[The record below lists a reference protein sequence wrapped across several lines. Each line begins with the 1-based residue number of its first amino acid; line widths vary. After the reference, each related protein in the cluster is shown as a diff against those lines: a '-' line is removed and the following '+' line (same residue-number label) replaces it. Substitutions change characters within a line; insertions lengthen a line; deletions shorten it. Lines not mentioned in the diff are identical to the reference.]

1 MSSADP
7 WLLLQIPHCESL
19 QADVV
24 QTHRTALLVL
34 DEADQL
40 LAPHF
45 RSELLRLLEHV
56 GAPADDGARKRCRAC
71 ILSVR
76 LLHA

>member
-1 MSSADP
+1 M
-7 WLLLQIPHCESL
+7 
-19 QADVV
+19 

-56 GAPADDGARKRCRAC
+56 GAPAYNTTPAHDAVRQACAPAAYVSSLHCRP
-71 ILSVR
+71 SVLR
-76 LLHA
+76 VC

>member
-1 MSSADP
+1 MNS
-7 WLLLQIPHCESL
+7 LL
-19 QADVV
+19 AWA

-45 RSELLRLLEHV
+45 RSELLRILDHV
-56 GAPADDGARKRCRAC
+56 GAPFQGGPRVTHPRV
-71 ILSVR
+71 LSKPWAANYLHTAS
-76 LLHA
+76 LLVA